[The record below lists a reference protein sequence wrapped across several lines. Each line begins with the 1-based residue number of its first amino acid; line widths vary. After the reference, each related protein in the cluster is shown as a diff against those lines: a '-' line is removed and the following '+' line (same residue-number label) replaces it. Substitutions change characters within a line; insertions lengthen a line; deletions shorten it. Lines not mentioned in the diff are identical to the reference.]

1 MLRPMRSAPL
11 SALFAAVVLSSCS
24 LFRSAPADR
33 DYTLVYLKTGPAQG
47 LTKDAQQQAFAGH
60 MANMGKLAREGKLVL
75 AGPFGQKRSD
85 NALRG
90 IFVLATS
97 DQKEAQRI
105 AETDPAVQAG
115 VFSLEFHAFR
125 TAAPLSRFLAA
136 ELAREDAEKAAGRT
150 PKPGEFGRGYAL
162 LIADEFDKMVEA
174 IDGRR
179 DVLLTARF
187 DGTKGVAVLNCI
199 DRVAAEEAFAL
210 LRDQLGVHRF
220 EEWFASK
227 GLEQLPSMQ

>member
-1 MLRPMRSAPL
+1 MLFAMRIAPL
-11 SALFAAVVLSSCS
+11 SALLAAAFLSSCS
-24 LFRSAPADR
+24 LFRSAPAER

-60 MANMGKLAREGKLVL
+60 MANMGKLARQGQLVM
-75 AGPFGQKRSD
+75 AGPFGAKRSD

-90 IFVLATS
+90 IFVLATA
-97 DQKEAQRI
+97 DEAEARRI

-115 VFSLEFHAFR
+115 VFALEFHPFR
-125 TAAPLSRFLAA
+125 TAAPLPQFLAA
-136 ELAREDAEKAAGRT
+136 ELAREDAQKAAGRT

-162 LIADEFDKMVEA
+162 LVADDYDGMCEA
-174 IDGRR
+174 VDGRR
-179 DVLLTARF
+179 DVLLTARL
-187 DGTKGVAVLNCI
+187 DGTKGFAVVNCI

-210 LRDQLGVHRF
+210 VREQLGTHRF

-227 GLEQLPSMQ
+227 GLEQLPTMQ

>member
-1 MLRPMRSAPL
+1 MLFAMRIAPL
-11 SALFAAVVLSSCS
+11 SALLVAAFVSSCS
-24 LFRSAPADR
+24 LFRSAPAER

-60 MANMGKLAREGKLVL
+60 MDNMGKLARKGQLVM

-90 IFVLATS
+90 IFVLATA
-97 DQKEAQRI
+97 DMDEARRI
-105 AETDPAVQAG
+105 GETDPGVQAG

-125 TAAPLSRFLAA
+125 TAALLPQFLAA
-136 ELAREDAEKAAGRT
+136 ELAREDAEKVAGRT
-150 PKPGEFGRGYAL
+150 PKPGDFIRGYAL
-162 LIADEFDKMVEA
+162 LVADDFDAMIEA

-179 DVLLTARF
+179 DVLLTARL
-187 DGTKGVAVLNCI
+187 DGTKGFAVVNCI
-199 DRVAAEEAFAL
+199 DRVAAEEAFADV
-210 LRDQLGVHRF
+210 REQLGVHRF

-227 GLEQLPSMQ
+227 GLQQLPTMQ